1 MSPDFDEIVGTD
13 GTPEELAELRQVHN
27 LLLSADPPPLAAE
40 APRRAPRRRPSLRRA
55 WAATALGFAAVLAAL
70 VAGLAI
76 GRGFGHEADSRQ
88 GFVRPMH
95 GIGAAAAAKAVVKVG
110 SEDSNG
116 NRTLRMTVRSLPSLP
131 KGWYTLYLTEKGQPL
146 VACGVFR
153 TGPSGTADV
162 RMNAP
167 VDTAQ
172 YDGWIV
178 TASVPG
184 APARVL
190 LTT

>member
-1 MSPDFDEIVGTD
+1 VRRPDFDEIVGTE
-13 GTPEELAELRQVHN
+13 GSPEELAELRQVHN
-27 LLLSADPPPLAAE
+27 LLVSADRPPSFAAE
-40 APRRAPRRRPSLRRA
+40 PRRAPRTRPSLWRT
-55 WAATALGFAAVLAAL
+55 WAGAAFGFAVVVAAL
-70 VAGLAI
+70 VVGLAI
-76 GRGFGHEADSRQ
+76 GVGHENDGRQ

-95 GIGAAAAAKAVVKVG
+95 GLGTAAAANAVIRVG
-110 SEDSNG
+110 SEDTNG

-131 KGWYTLYLTEKGQPL
+131 KGWYTLYLTEKGEPL

-167 VDTAQ
+167 VDTAE
-172 YDGWIV
+172 YGGWIV

-184 APARVL
+184 APAHVL